1 MHLLPESFSPS
12 CHLHRSDGKK
22 ICYHDMSWLTWNI
35 YQCLG
40 QLGEVAWRKMFLID
54 LALVINSRFY
64 IEDLN
69 SAFNFNF
76 SSLCLYLSLLRY
88 FHSSFWTFA
97 QTWIN
102 QVERNSVSD
111 IVKTISEVFNE
122 DNCNSEFHVGNKES
136 NRDGTSPSS

>member
-1 MHLLPESFSPS
+1 MHVHVLPESFSPS

-64 IEDLN
+64 IEVLN
-69 SAFNFNF
+69 PAFNFNF
-76 SSLCLYLSLLRY
+76 SSMCLCLSLLSY
-88 FHSSFWTFA
+88 FHYTAPLSKHSK
-97 QTWIN
+97 QT
-102 QVERNSVSD
+102 
-111 IVKTISEVFNE
+111 IVKILNIWTNL
-122 DNCNSEFHVGNKES
+122 DK
-136 NRDGTSPSS
+136 SSGKKLCLWHCENNFGGIQWRQLQ